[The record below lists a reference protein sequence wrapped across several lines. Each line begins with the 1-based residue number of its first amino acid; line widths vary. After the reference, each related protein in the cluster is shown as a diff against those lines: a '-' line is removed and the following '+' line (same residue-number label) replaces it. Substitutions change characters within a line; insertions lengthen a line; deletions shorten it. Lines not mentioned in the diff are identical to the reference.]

1 GNGGATS
8 NAVQPAFQQS
18 PGMVARHGDTAPAM
32 LLQVR
37 LHLLPY
43 GRVDNG
49 GMRAVVDFVLMF
61 DLADV
66 EDIGQQLVQAWL
78 GERSPAPRS
87 AFAAYPTLVDPATPL
102 QFLDHRSQRLVLQ
115 IQLEDC
121 P

>member
-32 LLQVR
+32 LLQVH

-43 GRVDNG
+43 GRIDNG
-49 GMRAVVDFVLMF
+49 GMLAVVDFVLML

-66 EDIGQQLVQAWL
+66 EDIGQQLVQACL
-78 GERSPAPRS
+78 GERSTAPR
-87 AFAAYPTLVDPATPL
+87 AALAAHPALVDPPTPL
-102 QFLDHRSQRLVLQ
+102 RSLHHRSQRLVLQ
-115 IQLEDC
+115 V
-121 P
+121 